1 MWKSSKMARKL
12 RLDLKFFRYS
22 SPLKKFQNYF
32 FESKTLMCVNSTKA
46 IDWWWKFYFSWHSF
60 WVIGNWK
67 SYSKSILGVF
77 CSLKDFFVTFSPFFL
92 YLCIY
97 RERQLRRFSI
107 YHFLSR
113 GSVQKMAA
121 KLKFGQ
127 KLAFHNKKW

>member
-1 MWKSSKMARKL
+1 MLIRPKQSIDDENFILAGIVSEL
-12 RLDLKFFRYS
+12 L
-22 SPLKKFQNYF
+22 
-32 FESKTLMCVNSTKA
+32 A
-46 IDWWWKFYFSWHSF
+46 IENRIQSLF
-60 WVIGNWK
+60 WVYFVHSRI
-67 SYSKSILGVF
+67 
-77 CSLKDFFVTFSPFFL
+77 FFVTFSPFFL

-127 KLAFHNKKW
+127 KLAFHNKK